1 MKKILVLLS
10 FLISSPALASPCDK
24 LYPNGQEITVPGTV
38 VLCNTHFAT
47 VYDDAKNAAVFSTEI
62 AQERVKKTPRTDDF
76 RADKRIADS
85 PTPGDY
91 TNTGYDR
98 GHMAAAANAD
108 DPIEMSE
115 TFLMTN
121 MTPQLPNVNRIVWKN
136 IEERTRT
143 LPFTYIITGATY
155 SANPK
160 VIGKNKV
167 PVPHA
172 LYKIVYFADG
182 KNAVYYVI
190 NEPGAKLQTMTI
202 DELRILTGIKF
213 PG

>member
-1 MKKILVLLS
+1 MKKLLLLLA
-10 FLISSPALASPCDK
+10 FAFSSPAYASSCDNLFPDAK
-24 LYPNGQEITVPGTV
+24 EIVVPKTV
-38 VLCNTHFAT
+38 VLCNAHFAT
-47 VYDDAKNAAVFSTEI
+47 VYDDVHNAAVFSTEV
-62 AQERVKKTPRTDDF
+62 AQPRIKKVARTDDF
-76 RADKRIADS
+76 RADRRIADS
-85 PTPGDY
+85 PTPADY

-121 MTPQLPNVNRIVWKN
+121 MTPQLPNINRIVWKN

-155 SANPK
+155 SSTPK
-160 VIGKNKV
+160 LIGIHKV
-167 PVPHA
+167 PVPYA

-182 KNAVYYVI
+182 KQAIYYVV

-202 DELRILTGIKF
+202 QELRILTGINF

>member
-1 MKKILVLLS
+1 MKKLALLLCL
-10 FLISSPALASPCDK
+10 FVASPAFASPCDK
-24 LYPNGQEITVPGTV
+24 LYPNSTEIVVPGTV

-47 VYDDAKNAAVFSTEI
+47 VYDDAKNATVFSTEI
-62 AQERVKKTPRTDDF
+62 AQERIKKTPRTDDF

-85 PTPGDY
+85 PTPADY

-121 MTPQLPNVNRIVWKN
+121 MTPQLPNVNRVVWKN

-143 LPFTYIITGATY
+143 LPFNHVITGATY
-155 SANPK
+155 PANPK

-167 PVPHA
+167 PVPSA
-172 LYKIVYFADG
+172 LYKIVYLASG
-182 KNAVYYVI
+182 NIAIYYVV
-190 NEPGAKLQTMTI
+190 NEPGAKLQTMSI
-202 DELRILTGIKF
+202 SELRNLTGINF

>member
-1 MKKILVLLS
+1 MKKLLLLAGLLLS
-10 FLISSPALASPCDK
+10 TPAFASPCDGH
-24 LYPNGQEITVPGTV
+24 YPQGKEIVVPNTV
-38 VLCNTHFAT
+38 VLCNSHFAT
-47 VYDDAKNAAVFSTEI
+47 VFDDDRNAAIFSTEV
-62 AQERVKKTPRTDDF
+62 AQPRLKKTPRTDDF
-76 RADKRIADS
+76 RADKRIKDS
-85 PTPGDY
+85 PTPADY

-121 MTPQLPNVNRIVWKN
+121 MTPQLPNINRIVWKN

-143 LPFTYIITGATY
+143 LPFSYIITGATY
-155 SANPK
+155 GANPK

-172 LYKIVYFADG
+172 LYKIVYFPDG
-182 KNAVYYVI
+182 KHAVYYVV
-190 NEPGAKLQTMTI
+190 NEAGAKLQTMTI
-202 DELRILTGIKF
+202 DELRVLTGIKF